1 MSHGGCFIPT
11 NMLKCTEKRELI
23 RKASFDNSCFFLT
36 RPLSNEAFL
45 LNRGIFYRN
54 ENKNMNIDC
63 ICDRLITIR

>member
-1 MSHGGCFIPT
+1 MFTTKITGTVFMSHGGCFIPT

-45 LNRGIFYRN
+45 
-54 ENKNMNIDC
+54 
-63 ICDRLITIR
+63 